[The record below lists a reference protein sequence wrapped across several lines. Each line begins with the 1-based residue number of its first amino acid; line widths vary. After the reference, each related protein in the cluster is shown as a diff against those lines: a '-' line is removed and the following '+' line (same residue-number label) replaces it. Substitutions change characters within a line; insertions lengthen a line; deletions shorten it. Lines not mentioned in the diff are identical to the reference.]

1 MIRRNDVVLLGKLVK
16 PHGTGGSVLVRFEDL
31 RAEDIRDMGTVF
43 IDIDGLLVPFFVE
56 SLREKSTGTAVV
68 KFEGINSPSGIGEF
82 AGNKVYIDRS
92 NIRHKKRAVTGLPD
106 LTGYK
111 IEDHRL
117 GFVGIAGEIT
127 GIANNPLLHVQS
139 GDREFLVPVHEDIIL
154 EINHQKKLITINAP
168 EGLFD
173 L

>member
-1 MIRRNDVVLLGKLVK
+1 MLLGKLIK

-31 RAEDIRDMGTVF
+31 RAEDIRDIATVF

-68 KFEGINSPSGIGEF
+68 KFEGINSPSGIVEF
-82 AGNKVYIDRS
+82 AGNKIYIARAD
-92 NIRHKKRAVTGLPD
+92 IRHKKSTVAGLPD

-111 IEDHRL
+111 VKDHRL

-127 GIANNPLLHVQS
+127 GIASNPLLRVQS
-139 GDREFLVPVHEDIIL
+139 GDREFLVPVHEDII
-154 EINHQKKLITINAP
+154 EGINHRQKLIVIAAP